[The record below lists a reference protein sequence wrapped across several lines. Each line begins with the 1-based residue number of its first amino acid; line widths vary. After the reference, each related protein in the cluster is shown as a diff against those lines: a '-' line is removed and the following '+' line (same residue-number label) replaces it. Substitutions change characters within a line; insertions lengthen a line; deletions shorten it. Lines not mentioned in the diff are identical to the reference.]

1 MLREFNLTADETFY
15 VGMIVGRAMKMRKE
29 GSLEASVTQLTLDI
43 ATCHAFACPLRL
55 KDLADAED
63 ANFLHDVRNI
73 YRLLNRRT
81 RQLDEGFIPR
91 YAVRPLV
98 SQPETLLKK
107 LMEWAEG
114 EICQHEETH
123 RGGAIWEICDSCG
136 KKWADDEGGKPPFQY
151 PAEVAAAI
159 YYFAAKTE
167 G

>member
-1 MLREFNLTADETFY
+1 MLREFNLTDDDTLY
-15 VGMIVGRAMKMRKE
+15 LGMIIGRAMKLMKE
-29 GSLEASVTQLTLDI
+29 GSLEASATQLTLDI

-55 KDLADAED
+55 KDLAGAEED
-63 ANFLHDVRNI
+63 AFLFDVRNI

-81 RQLDEGFIPR
+81 RWLDEGFVPR

-98 SQPETLLKK
+98 SQPERLLKG
-107 LMEWAEG
+107 MVEWAET

-123 RGGAIWEICDSCG
+123 RGGAIWEICDGCG